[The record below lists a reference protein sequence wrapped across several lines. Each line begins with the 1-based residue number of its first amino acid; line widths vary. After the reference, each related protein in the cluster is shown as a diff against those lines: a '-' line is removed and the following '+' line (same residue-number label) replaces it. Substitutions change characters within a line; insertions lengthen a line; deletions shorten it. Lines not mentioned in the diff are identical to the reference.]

1 MQANSEAP
9 KYHHHFLFVFGI
21 GINFHHVRGHQAYQG
36 YDWIHYYY
44 FFYLFFYFFE
54 KKRNHI
60 GIDDEIKS
68 QHYRHQLK
76 EGRIL
81 QNLIIST

>member
-9 KYHHHFLFVFGI
+9 KYHHHLLFVFGI

-44 FFYLFFYFFE
+44 FFYLFFLFFW
-54 KKRNHI
+54 KKR
-60 GIDDEIKS
+60 E
-68 QHYRHQLK
+68 
-76 EGRIL
+76 
-81 QNLIIST
+81 IISASTMK